1 MRVVPLGVEPSSPP
15 LGVSAPSPAPRFRW
29 VALSLVTAGHAFG
42 SIAALAVAPLAPF
55 FLDAFGLSRARVGL
69 LLPAVYLGG
78 VLMAVP
84 VGWLTERRG
93 VGLPLAGGL
102 VTVGAL
108 AALAAGAPSFPA
120 LLACLV
126 LAGFG
131 FSVLNPTTGKAVY
144 DWFPARER
152 GVAMGI
158 KQAGLTLGGIVAA
171 LSLPPIAAALD
182 WRIAMATAGAAA
194 IVMALV
200 VVLAY
205 RAPAVRHAARPA
217 APARFRALGPFL
229 RRRGV
234 AVIFGAGLALSIA
247 QSSLLGYL
255 VLFARETFAISSVEA
270 ARLLALA
277 HLGGVAGRLGWG
289 VVSDRLFF
297 GRRRPGLAINALI
310 GAAAYVC
317 FAFGDRL
324 PLGAAVVLAFVAGV
338 GAFGWVGLYFALVAE
353 IGGAASAGLLTG
365 LATVFA
371 WSGVLVGPPLF
382 GWMLALTDSYRL
394 PWLVLAAISV
404 GVAAVLPRLRPLV
417 DRG

>member
-1 MRVVPLGVEPSSPP
+1 
-15 LGVSAPSPAPRFRW
+15 
-29 VALSLVTAGHAFG
+29 
-42 SIAALAVAPLAPF
+42 
-55 FLDAFGLSRARVGL
+55 
-69 LLPAVYLGG
+69 
-78 VLMAVP
+78 MAVP

-205 RAPAVRHAARPA
+205 RAPAVRYAARPA